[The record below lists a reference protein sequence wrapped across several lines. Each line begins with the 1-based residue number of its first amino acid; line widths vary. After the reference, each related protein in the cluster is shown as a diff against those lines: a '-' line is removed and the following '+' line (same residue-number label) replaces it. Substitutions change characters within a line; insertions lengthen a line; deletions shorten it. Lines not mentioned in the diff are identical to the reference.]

1 MLDEIVGHKKLE
13 LVGTKSDMSQNKLL
27 ELISGRKNV
36 PLNFSGSLMGDRTR
50 VIGEI
55 KKKSPSKGH
64 FNSEYSHKQ
73 LALQYADNGA
83 AAISVLTNKK
93 YFDGSIEDMS
103 DVIDLVSKYRMP
115 VIRKEFIVDQY
126 QIYESRAY
134 GADAILLIVSI
145 LGLKQLGDMLSLAS
159 SLWLQCLV
167 EVHTEKELEIAL
179 DAGAEI
185 IGINNRDLKT
195 MTTSIETT
203 EKLAPL
209 IPSDKIIVSE
219 SGINSYSDVERV
231 KDVGVNAVLV
241 GESLV
246 TATNP
251 GKKLSGLV

>member
-13 LVGTKSDMSQNKLL
+13 LVNTKSCKPETELV
-27 ELISGRKNV
+27 ELINEKNL

-50 VIGEI
+50 IIAEI

-64 FNSEYSHKQ
+64 FNSAYDHKQ

-93 YFDGSIEDMS
+93 YFDGSIEDMV
-103 DVIDLVSKYRMP
+103 DVINLVSPYRIP
-115 VIRKEFIVDQY
+115 VLRKEFIVDQY
-126 QIYESRAY
+126 QIYEARAY

-145 LGLKQLGDMLSLAS
+145 LGLKQLGEMLSLAS

-167 EVHTEKELEIAL
+167 EVYTEEELEIAL
-179 DAGAEI
+179 EAGAEI
-185 IGINNRDLKT
+185 IGVNNRDLKT
-195 MTTSIETT
+195 MTTSLATT

-209 IPSDKIIVSE
+209 IPRDKIIVSE
-219 SGINSYSDVERV
+219 SGINSYVDIERV
-231 KDVGVNAVLV
+231 KNAGANAVLV

-246 TATNP
+246 TSTDP
-251 GKKLSGLV
+251 GVSLSGLI

>member
-27 ELISGRKNV
+27 ELISDRKNA

-50 VIGEI
+50 VIAEI
-55 KKKSPSKGH
+55 KKKS
-64 FNSEYSHKQ
+64 
-73 LALQYADNGA
+73 
-83 AAISVLTNKK
+83 
-93 YFDGSIEDMS
+93 FDGSIEDMS

>member
-1 MLDEIVGHKKLE
+1 MLDEIVEHKKLE

-27 ELISGRKNV
+27 ELISGRKNA

-50 VIGEI
+50 VIAEI

-73 LALQYADNGA
+73 LALQYACNGA

-145 LGLKQLGDMLSLAS
+145 LK
-159 SLWLQCLV
+159 
-167 EVHTEKELEIAL
+167 
-179 DAGAEI
+179 
-185 IGINNRDLKT
+185 
-195 MTTSIETT
+195 
-203 EKLAPL
+203 
-209 IPSDKIIVSE
+209 
-219 SGINSYSDVERV
+219 NS
-231 KDVGVNAVLV
+231 
-241 GESLV
+241 
-246 TATNP
+246 
-251 GKKLSGLV
+251 